1 MGIPMKE
8 KTAEGRDLKSKKKGV
23 SEIDSVVIRFAG
35 DSGDG
40 IQLTGSQFTNA
51 TASLGNDLSTLP
63 DYPAEIRAPAGSL
76 SGVSG
81 FQIQFSA
88 REVLTPGDRPQVLVA
103 FNPAALKVNLKEI
116 EPGGSIIANA
126 DAFTEANLKKA
137 GYEKNPLLDG
147 SLSAYRVIAV
157 EMTAMTDRA
166 LSDLK
171 LARPQVERCKNFFA
185 LGLMYWLYE
194 RPLEP
199 TQAWIRTKFQ
209 KRPELV
215 EANLRALQ
223 AGYSYAETTELFEHT
238 FRIRKAPI
246 RPGLY
251 RNITGNEAAAIALVA
266 ASKLAKR
273 QLFLG
278 SYPITPASEIL
289 QFLSGCKGHRVK
301 VLQAED
307 EIAAVCSAIGAS
319 FAGCLAATSTS
330 GPGVALKSEA
340 LGLAVMTELPLVVIN
355 VQRGGPSTGLPTKTE
370 QTDLFQ
376 AVFGRNGEAPLV
388 VLAAATP
395 SDCFSMTLEAA
406 RIAIK
411 YMTPVFMLSDGY
423 LASGSEPWRIP
434 SLDELPKFEEPLLA
448 DAASFAPY
456 KRDPRTLSRPWVAP
470 GTPAFQHRIGGLEK
484 QDVTGSVSYDPENH
498 EKMVRLRAEKIARV
512 ACEIPPTKVAGKDS
526 GKVIVVSWGSTYGA
540 VTAAVQQLQAKGQPV
555 SAVHLRYLWPLP
567 LDLGPILKRFEQ
579 VLVPEVNLG
588 QLLYLL
594 RERYLVDAVGLNKV
608 KGQPFRVDEVR
619 QKVEELLRSP
629 KL

>member
-1 MGIPMKE
+1 
-8 KTAEGRDLKSKKKGV
+8 
-23 SEIDSVVIRFAG
+23 
-35 DSGDG
+35 
-40 IQLTGSQFTNA
+40 
-51 TASLGNDLSTLP
+51 
-63 DYPAEIRAPAGSL
+63 
-76 SGVSG
+76 
-81 FQIQFSA
+81 
-88 REVLTPGDRPQVLVA
+88 VLVA
-103 FNPAALKVNLKEI
+103 FNPAALKVNLREL
-116 EPGGSIIANA
+116 EPGASIIANA
-126 DAFTEANLKKA
+126 DSFGEPHLKKA
-137 GYEKNPLLDG
+137 GYEKNPLTDG

-157 EMTAMTDRA
+157 EMTTMTGRA
-166 LSDLK
+166 LTDMK

-251 RNITGNEAAAIALVA
+251 RNITGNEAAAIALVTA
-266 ASKLAKR
+266 GKLAKR

-289 QFLSGCKGHRVK
+289 QILSGCKGHRVK

-307 EIAAVCSAIGAS
+307 EIAAVCSSIGAA

-340 LGLAVMTELPLVVIN
+340 LGLAVMTELPLVIIN

-370 QTDLFQ
+370 QADLFQ

-411 YMTPVFMLSDGY
+411 YMTPVFLLSDGY
-423 LASGSEPWRIP
+423 LANGSEPWRIP
-434 SLDELPKFEEPLLA
+434 ALEDLPRFEEPLQTDL
-448 DAASFAPY
+448 ASFAPY
-456 KRDPRTLSRPWVAP
+456 KRDPKTLSRPWVAP
-470 GTPAFQHRIGGLEK
+470 GRPGFQHRIGGLEK

-498 EKMVRLRAEKIARV
+498 ERMVRLRAEKIARV
-512 ACEIPPTKVAGKDS
+512 AAEIPPTRVLGKDS
-526 GKVIVVSWGSTYGA
+526 GKILVVSWGSTYGA
-540 VTAAVQQLQAKGQPV
+540 VTAAVQQLQAQGKPV
-555 SAVHLRYLWPLP
+555 SAVHLRHLWPLP
-567 LDLGPILKRFEQ
+567 SDLGALVKRFDR
-579 VLVPEVNLG
+579 VLVPEINLG
-588 QLLYLL
+588 QLLYML
-594 RERYLVDAVGLNKV
+594 RERYLVPAVGLNKI
-608 KGQPFRVDEVR
+608 KGQPFRVHEIRD
-619 QKVEELLRSP
+619 KIEEMLKP
-629 KL
+629 AKE